1 MSQPSFDLDLD
12 DGGLPTLTVRELAEA
27 INGALRRTFFEGVW
41 VRGEVQGLSERNGHL
56 YFSLADDG
64 EEGKA
69 TIAVSLFANV
79 RFKLRPLLQR
89 HRLRLADGLKVRIHG
104 YPDLFAPT
112 GRLSLKMSG
121 IDPRYTL
128 GELALQRDELVRRL
142 VAEGLYDAQSRR
154 SLPAVPLRVGLVTSV
169 GSAAWHDV
177 TEELAG
183 SGFGFQVAACD
194 TRVQGEWAAEMVAAA
209 VRTLGR
215 RPLDVVLVVR
225 GGGARADLATFDS
238 EVVARAIASCPVP
251 VVTGLG
257 HEVDRSVADEVAGLA
272 LKTPTA
278 CAAELVDRVRR
289 FRQGVEGTW
298 EAIEAVA
305 ADRLT
310 GAERALG
317 ATARQAARQTRGS
330 LAVASARLAGHAERL
345 PRQGRRTLERAT
357 TTVAGAA
364 VRTRRSATRQA
375 EAGATQLAAAST
387 SPPPPIAHPRP
398 DRGADPGRAGG
409 AGARPRSG
417 PGAGPGVEH
426 HARRGR
432 TGGAVGPGSR
442 AGRPPDD
449 HAGRRS
455 GPQPGG
461 GNGGGVGSGER
472 TMSGR

>member
-27 INGALRRTFFEGVW
+27 INSALRRSFFEGVW

-56 YFSLADDG
+56 YFTLADDG
-64 EEGKA
+64 EDGKA

-142 VAEGLYDAQSRR
+142 VAEGLYDAQSR
-154 SLPAVPLRVGLVTSV
+154 LAVPTVPLRVGVVTSV

-177 TEELAG
+177 TGELSG
-183 SGFGFQVAACD
+183 SGFGFRVVACD

-209 VRTLGR
+209 LGTLAA

-238 EVVARAIASCPVP
+238 EVVARAIAGCPVP
-251 VVTGLG
+251 VLTGLG
-257 HEVDRSVADEVAGLA
+257 HEVDRSVADEVACLA

-278 CAAELVDRVRR
+278 CAAELVGKVRR
-289 FRQGVEGTW
+289 FRAAAEDMWTAVEAT
-298 EAIEAVA
+298 VA
-305 ADRLT
+305 EQLA
-310 GAERALG
+310 GAERSLG
-317 ATARQAARQTRGS
+317 GLARQAARQTRGS
-330 LAVASARLAGHAERL
+330 LAVASARLTGHADRL
-345 PRQGRRTLERAT
+345 PRDGRRTLDWAAGSLERA
-357 TTVAGAA
+357 
-364 VRTRRSATRQA
+364 
-375 EAGATQLAAAST
+375 
-387 SPPPPIAHPRP
+387 
-398 DRGADPGRAGG
+398 
-409 AGARPRSG
+409 
-417 PGAGPGVEH
+417 
-426 HARRGR
+426 ARRGR
-432 TGGAVGPGSR
+432 LGASRQADAAAAEVGTAAARLRRRAPALGRAETRALDALDARMQALDPARTLARGWSITRAADGRVVRSASEVSPGDELRTTLAAGEVRSR
-442 AGRPPDD
+442 VEESTP
-449 HAGRRS
+449 
-455 GPQPGG
+455 
-461 GNGGGVGSGER
+461 
-472 TMSGR
+472 